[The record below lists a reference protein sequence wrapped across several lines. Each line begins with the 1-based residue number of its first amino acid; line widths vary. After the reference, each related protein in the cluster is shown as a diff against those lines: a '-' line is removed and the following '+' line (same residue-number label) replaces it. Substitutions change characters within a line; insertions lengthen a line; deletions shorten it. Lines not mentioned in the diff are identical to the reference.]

1 MNAQDIVDRIGS
13 GVQAALKTKQLFLGI
28 EQFEFENADI
38 HPEYVTTVKIAENL
52 TGLDPEVVVSLE
64 THMKMLRRQAM
75 RIVRLKN
82 WSDKDRRAEIERR
95 ISRYKFGKK
104 DRQRLDV
111 LVKPAD
117 ALSPPYLIAEAKL
130 GVHNLSGVLEDID
143 RIVKLLRMY
152 EEAGVLEKHAVY
164 GAVVFHLMQEGAN
177 AQGLESRAGNF
188 LAGVSA
194 HLSDISSKHSW
205 LNSKPGLLTSCQ
217 VVEGVSGYQEYHD
230 DGTVEDVFGK
240 DGFAFMPGLVLLGNA
255 DDISTVSF

>member
-1 MNAQDIVDRIGS
+1 MNAQDIVDNIGS
-13 GVQAALKTKQLFLGI
+13 GVQAALKTNQLFLGI

-52 TGLDPEVVVSLE
+52 TGPEVVVSLE
-64 THMKMLRRQAM
+64 THMKMLRRQA
-75 RIVRLKN
+75 IGIIRLNN
-82 WSDKDRRAEIERR
+82 WRDKDRRAEIEKR

-104 DRQRLDV
+104 DSQRLDV

-117 ALSPPYLIAEAKL
+117 PLSPPHLMAEAKL

-143 RIVKLLRMY
+143 RIVKLLCMY
-152 EEAGVLEKHAVY
+152 EEAGVLGKHAVY
-164 GAVVFHLMQEGAN
+164 GAVVFHLMQEGVSAKDL
-177 AQGLESRAGNF
+177 QSRAGNF
-188 LAGVSA
+188 LTGISA
-194 HLSDISSKHSW
+194 HLSDISPKHDW

-230 DGTVEDVFGK
+230 DNTVEDVFGK

-255 DDISTVSF
+255 DDISTARF